1 MVSAPP
7 RPWLFRCVVL
17 MAALVFGVAS
27 LATVVTPG
35 VPAAAAQPVAG
46 PDTAPT
52 GSRAS
57 SADSADDPYAVAAAT
72 TGDVHPMGAAR
83 FHGSLADTGIEER
96 VADIAATRTGR
107 GYWIVTEDGHV
118 YAYGDARFFGDLRG
132 VGLNQPIVAIA
143 PHPRGF
149 GYWLAAADGGVFTFG
164 PRAGF
169 YGSMGAIPLVSPVVD
184 IVSTTTGR
192 GYLMAAADGG
202 VFNFGDAPFL
212 GSMGG
217 RPLDAPVSTVI
228 RSSSGRGYTLFA
240 DDGGVFTFGDAPFLG
255 SLGRTGQPH
264 RIVAGDA
271 AGDGRGY
278 WIVSERGTVTSFG
291 AVANHGS
298 VAASGEEPVV
308 GIAARPNGDGYWL
321 ATTPGRPS
329 VGPALP
335 AGSGSGRRVVYSNS
349 SQRVWLVEHGEWV
362 VDSWLVS
369 GRPGVPQPGTYGV
382 FSKSRHAWA
391 GHGGITMEYMVR
403 FAHGRT
409 LAIGFHSIPVRS
421 DGSTLQSEAELG
433 QFRSAGCVR
442 QRWDKAR
449 LLYEWAPIGTP
460 VIVTA

>member
-1 MVSAPP
+1 MFWSPCLP
-7 RPWLFRCVVL
+7 RRRRALSLAVV
-17 MAALVFGVAS
+17 ALSLAS
-27 LATVVTPG
+27 LAGPVTMAAPAG
-35 VPAAAAQPVAG
+35 AAAAAQA
-46 PDTAPT
+46 AQPT
-52 GSRAS
+52 G
-57 SADSADDPYAVAAAT
+57 DPDGAYAVAAAKT
-72 TGDVHPMGAAR
+72 SDVHPMGAAR
-83 FHGSLADTGIEER
+83 FYGSLADTGIEDR

-107 GYWIVTEDGHV
+107 GYWIVTEGGHV
-118 YAYGDARFFGDLRG
+118 HPYGDARFFGDLRG
-132 VGLNQPIVAIA
+132 VQLNQPIVAIA
-143 PHPRGF
+143 PHPRGL
-149 GYWLAAADGGVFTFG
+149 GYWLAAADGGVFTYG
-164 PRAGF
+164 RTGF

-184 IVSTTTGR
+184 IVSSASGR

-202 VFNFGDAPFL
+202 VFTFGDARFR

-217 RPLDAPVSTVI
+217 RPLDAPVSTMI
-228 RSSSGRGYTLFA
+228 RSSTGRGYTLFA
-240 DDGGVFTFGDAPFLG
+240 TDGGVFTFGDAPFLG

-278 WIVSERGTVTSFG
+278 WMVSERGAVTSFG
-291 AVANHGS
+291 AVANYGS

-308 GIAARPNGDGYWL
+308 GIAARPDGAGYWL

-329 VGPALP
+329 VGPPLP

-349 SQRVWLVEHGEWV
+349 GQRVWLVEHGEWV
-362 VDSWLVS
+362 IDSWLVS
-369 GRPGVPQPGTYGV
+369 GRPGVPSPGTYGV

-403 FAHGRT
+403 FARGRS

-421 DGSTLQSEAELG
+421 NGSPLQSEAELG

-460 VIVTA
+460 VVVTA